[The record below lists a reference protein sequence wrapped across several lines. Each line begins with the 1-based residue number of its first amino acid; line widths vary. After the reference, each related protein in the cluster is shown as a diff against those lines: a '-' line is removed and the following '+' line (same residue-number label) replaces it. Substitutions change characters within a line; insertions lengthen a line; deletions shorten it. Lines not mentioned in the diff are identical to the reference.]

1 MNCDFFCIFA
11 EKYNTIMQ
19 VFKFGGAS
27 INSAKGV
34 QNVAQIIAQHLDKP
48 LIVVVSAMGKT
59 TNALEELLAANREKR
74 DTMPIY
80 NQIRDYHL
88 QIVNELFP
96 DKSHRIYSELEGVF
110 FAIMNAY
117 KLHNEDYDYQYDQM
131 VGLGEMLSSKI
142 LSYYLQQTEISNQWV
157 DVKTCISTD
166 STFREGKVNW
176 TLSEIQIREVSKK
189 VFSTCNCLVT
199 QGFIG
204 GDDKGRMVTLGREGS
219 DYSAAIFAYCLNA
232 ESMTIWKDVPGF
244 LNADPRYFEDAQKLD
259 RITYSEA
266 IELAY
271 YGATIIHPKSIKPL
285 QNRRIPLFV
294 KSFNNPDA
302 EGSIILNDASEN
314 GAAPNGVKSRMPCYI
329 CKPNQV
335 LISIY
340 PKDFSFI
347 AEQNLSYIFF
357 VFAENNMKINLIQNS
372 AVSFTVCVDENK
384 QYFEDLI
391 AALSNNFKVRYNDRL
406 ELITIRHYS
415 EKDIKDVVGDKIV
428 LLEQRNQTTA
438 QLVLQKP

>member
-1 MNCDFFCIFA
+1 
-11 EKYNTIMQ
+11 MQ

-27 INSAKGV
+27 VNSAKGV
-34 QNVAQIIAQHLDKP
+34 QNVVQIITQHLDKP
-48 LIVVVSAMGKT
+48 LVVVVSAMGKT
-59 TNALEELLAANREKR
+59 TNAFEDLLAANREKR
-74 DTMPIY
+74 DTMPFY
-80 NQIRDYHL
+80 NHIRDYHL
-88 QIVNELFP
+88 HIVNELFP
-96 DKSHRIYSELEGVF
+96 DKSHRIYSELEAVF
-110 FAIMNAY
+110 FTIMNTY
-117 KLHNEDYDYQYDQM
+117 KLSDEDYDYHYDQM

-142 LSYYLQQTEISNQWV
+142 LSYYLQQAGISNQWV
-157 DVKTCISTD
+157 DVKTCIATD

-176 TLSEIQIREVSKK
+176 TQSEIQIREIAKT

-199 QGFIG
+199 QGFVG

-219 DYSAAIFAYCLNA
+219 DYSAAIFAFCLDVENL
-232 ESMTIWKDVPGF
+232 TIWKDVPGF
-244 LNADPRYFEDAQKLD
+244 LNADPRYFKDTQKLD
-259 RITYSEA
+259 QISYSEA

-285 QNRRIPLFV
+285 QNRRIPLIV
-294 KSFNNPDA
+294 KSFENPNA
-302 EGSIILNDASEN
+302 EGSVILNEASE
-314 GAAPNGVKSRMPCYI
+314 KSKMPCYI

-372 AVSFTVCVDENK
+372 AVSFTVCADENK
-384 QYFEDLI
+384 QRFEDLI
-391 AALSNNFKVRYNDRL
+391 SALSNNFKVRYNDRL

-428 LLEQRNQTTA
+428 LLEQRNRTMA
-438 QLVLQKP
+438 QLVLQKQN

>member
-1 MNCDFFCIFA
+1 
-11 EKYNTIMQ
+11 MQ

-27 INSAKGV
+27 INSAEGV
-34 QNVAQIIAQHLDKP
+34 KNVAKIIVQHLETP

-59 TNALEELLAANREKR
+59 TNALEDLLLANREKR
-74 DTMPIY
+74 DTMPFY
-80 NQIRDYHL
+80 NQIREYHL
-88 QIVNELFP
+88 QIANELFS
-96 DKSHRIYSELEGVF
+96 DKSHRIYSELEAVF
-110 FAIMNAY
+110 FAMMNTY
-117 KLHNEDYDYQYDQM
+117 KLSDEDYDYQYDQM
-131 VGLGEMLSSKI
+131 AGLGEMLSSKI
-142 LSYYLQQTEISNQWV
+142 VSYYLQQTGIPNQWI
-157 DVKTCISTD
+157 DVKTCIATD

-176 TLSEIQIREVSKK
+176 TQSEIQIRDVAKN

-232 ESMTIWKDVPGF
+232 ENLTIWKDVPGF
-244 LNADPRYFEDAQKLD
+244 LNADPRYFKDTKKLEE
-259 RITYSEA
+259 ITYSEA

-285 QNRRIPLFV
+285 QNRRIPLII
-294 KSFNNPDA
+294 KSFNNPTA
-302 EGSIILNDASEN
+302 EGSIILNETSE
-314 GAAPNGVKSRMPCYI
+314 KTKTPCYI
-329 CKPNQV
+329 CKSNQV

-347 AEQNLSYIFF
+347 AEQNMSYIFF

-384 QYFEDLI
+384 QRFQDLI
-391 AALSNNFKVRYNDRL
+391 AALSNNFKVRYNNNL
-406 ELITIRHYS
+406 ELITIRHYDES
-415 EKDIKDVVGDKIV
+415 DIKKVVGERTI
-428 LLEQRNQTTA
+428 LLEQRNRTTA
-438 QLVLQKP
+438 QLVLQK

>member
-1 MNCDFFCIFA
+1 
-11 EKYNTIMQ
+11 MQ

-34 QNVAQIIAQHLDKP
+34 QNVAQIIAQHLNKP
-48 LIVVVSAMGKT
+48 LVVIVSAMGKM
-59 TNALEELLAANREKR
+59 TNAFEDLLAANRENR

-80 NQIRDYHL
+80 NYIRDYHL
-88 QIVNELFP
+88 QITYELFP

-110 FAIMNAY
+110 FMVMNAY
-117 KLHNEDYDYQYDQM
+117 KLNDEDYDYQYDQM

-142 LSYYLQQTEISNQWV
+142 LSYYLQQVGISNQWV
-157 DVKTCISTD
+157 DVKTCITTD

-176 TLSEIQIREVSKK
+176 TLSEIHIREIAKK
-189 VFSTCNCLVT
+189 VFATCNCLVT

-219 DYSAAIFAYCLNA
+219 DYSAAIFAYCLNV
-232 ESMTIWKDVPGF
+232 ENLTIWKDVPGF
-244 LNADPRYFEDAQKLD
+244 LNADPRYFKDAQKLD
-259 RITYSEA
+259 KITYSEA

-294 KSFNNPDA
+294 KSFNDPTS
-302 EGSIILNDASEN
+302 EGSIITNTASEK
-314 GAAPNGVKSRMPCYI
+314 PKMPCYI
-329 CKPNQV
+329 YKPNQV

-372 AVSFTVCVDENK
+372 AVSFTVCADENK
-384 QYFEDLI
+384 QRFENLI

-415 EKDIKDVVGDKIV
+415 EKDIKNVVGDRVV
-428 LLEQRNQTTA
+428 LLEQRNRTTA
-438 QLVLQKP
+438 QLVLQKQG

>member
-1 MNCDFFCIFA
+1 MN
-11 EKYNTIMQ
+11 T
-19 VFKFGGAS
+19 
-27 INSAKGV
+27 
-34 QNVAQIIAQHLDKP
+34 
-48 LIVVVSAMGKT
+48 
-59 TNALEELLAANREKR
+59 
-74 DTMPIY
+74 
-80 NQIRDYHL
+80 
-88 QIVNELFP
+88 
-96 DKSHRIYSELEGVF
+96 
-110 FAIMNAY
+110 Y
-117 KLHNEDYDYQYDQM
+117 KLSDEDYDYQYDQM

-142 LSYYLQQTEISNQWV
+142 LSYYLQQVGISNQWV
-157 DVKTCISTD
+157 DVKTCIATD

-176 TLSEIQIREVSKK
+176 TLSEIHIREIAKK

-219 DYSAAIFAYCLNA
+219 DYSAAIFAYCLNV
-232 ESMTIWKDVPGF
+232 ESLTIWKDVPGF
-244 LNADPRYFEDAQKLD
+244 LNADPRYFKDTQKLD
-259 RITYSEA
+259 QITYSEA

-285 QNRRIPLFV
+285 RNRRIPLLV
-294 KSFNNPDA
+294 KSFNDPNS
-302 EGSIILNDASEN
+302 EGSIISNETSKT
-314 GAAPNGVKSRMPCYI
+314 PKIPCYI

-372 AVSFTVCVDENK
+372 AVSFTVCADENK
-384 QYFEDLI
+384 QRFENLI
-391 AALSNNFKVRYNDRL
+391 AALSNNFKVRYNDHL

-415 EKDIKDVVGDKIV
+415 ENDIKNVVGDRSV
-428 LLEQRNQTTA
+428 FLEQRNRTTA
-438 QLVLQKP
+438 QLVLQKQG